1 MPVNTNT
8 TISVINLDSDSF
20 SEKFKN
26 DFDAVL
32 VDVRTM
38 QEFDAGHIPD
48 SKLIDI
54 YLPTFSDKI
63 NELDKDKNY
72 YIYCRSGNRSYH
84 AGVFMLQQG
93 FKTVY
98 NLAHG
103 ILDWH
108 EPLERS

>member
-1 MPVNTNT
+1 MNTNT
-8 TISVINLDSDSF
+8 TNSVINLDSESF
-20 SEKFKN
+20 SEKLRS
-26 DFDAVL
+26 DSQGVL
-32 VDVRTM
+32 LDVRTS
-38 QEFDAGHIPD
+38 QEFSAGHIPD

-54 YLPTFSDKI
+54 YLPTFAEKI
-63 NELDKDKNY
+63 SELDKEKNY

-98 NLAHG
+98 NLADG

-108 EPLERS
+108 EPLER

>member
-1 MPVNTNT
+1 MDTNT
-8 TISVINLDSDSF
+8 TNSVINLDSESF
-20 SEKFKN
+20 SEKFRS
-26 DFDAVL
+26 DSQGVL
-32 VDVRTM
+32 LDVRTS
-38 QEFDAGHIPD
+38 QEFSAGHIPD

-54 YLPTFSDKI
+54 YLPTFAEKI
-63 NELDKDKNY
+63 SELDKEKNY

-98 NLAHG
+98 NLADG

-108 EPLERS
+108 EPLER

>member
-1 MPVNTNT
+1 MNTNT
-8 TISVINLDSDSF
+8 TNSVINLDSESF
-20 SEKFKN
+20 SEKLRS
-26 DFDAVL
+26 DSQGVL
-32 VDVRTM
+32 LDVRTL
-38 QEFDAGHIPD
+38 QEFSAGHIPD

-54 YLPTFSDKI
+54 YQPTFAEKI
-63 NELDKDKNY
+63 SELDKEKNY

-98 NLAHG
+98 NLADG

-108 EPLERS
+108 EPLER

>member
-1 MPVNTNT
+1 MNTNT
-8 TISVINLDSDSF
+8 TNSVINLDSESF

-26 DFDAVL
+26 DPNAVL
-32 VDVRTM
+32 LDVRTL
-38 QEFDAGHIPD
+38 QEFSAGHIPD

-54 YLPTFSDKI
+54 YLPTFPEKI
-63 NELDKDKNY
+63 NELDKDKSY
-72 YIYCRSGNRSYH
+72 YVYCRSGNRSYH

-98 NLAHG
+98 NLADG

-108 EPLERS
+108 EPLIIS

>member
-1 MPVNTNT
+1 MHADLNITN
-8 TISVINLDSDSF
+8 SVINLDSESF
-20 SEKFKN
+20 AEKFKN
-26 DFDAVL
+26 DSKAVL
-32 VDVRTM
+32 LDVRTL
-38 QEFDAGHIPD
+38 QEFNAGHIPN

-54 YLPTFSDKI
+54 YLPSFPEKI
-63 NELDKDKNY
+63 SELDKENNY

-98 NLAHG
+98 NLADG

-108 EPLERS
+108 EPLER

>member
-1 MPVNTNT
+1 MNTNT
-8 TISVINLDSDSF
+8 TNSVINLDSESF
-20 SEKFKN
+20 SEKFRS
-26 DFDAVL
+26 DSQGVL
-32 VDVRTM
+32 LDVRTS
-38 QEFDAGHIPD
+38 QEFSAGHIPD

-54 YLPTFSDKI
+54 YLPTFAEKI
-63 NELDKDKNY
+63 SELDKEKNY

-98 NLAHG
+98 NLADG

-108 EPLERS
+108 EPLER

>member
-1 MPVNTNT
+1 MHADTNT
-8 TISVINLDSDSF
+8 TNSVINLDSDSF

-26 DFDAVL
+26 DSNAVL
-32 VDVRTM
+32 LDVRTS
-38 QEFDAGHIPD
+38 QEFNAGHIPD

-54 YLPTFSDKI
+54 YLPTFPEKI
-63 NELDKDKNY
+63 AELDKGKNY

-93 FKTVY
+93 FKTVF
-98 NLAHG
+98 NLADG

-108 EPLERS
+108 EPLER

>member
-1 MPVNTNT
+1 MNTNT
-8 TISVINLDSDSF
+8 TNSVINLDSESF
-20 SEKFKN
+20 SEKLKS
-26 DFDAVL
+26 DSQGVL
-32 VDVRTM
+32 LDVRTS
-38 QEFDAGHIPD
+38 QEFSAGHIPD

-54 YLPTFSDKI
+54 YLPTFAEKI
-63 NELDKDKNY
+63 SELDKEKKY

-98 NLAHG
+98 NLADG

-108 EPLERS
+108 EPLER

>member
-1 MPVNTNT
+1 MNTNT
-8 TISVINLDSDSF
+8 TNSVINLDSESF

-26 DFDAVL
+26 DSQGIL
-32 VDVRTM
+32 LDVRTFE
-38 QEFDAGHIPD
+38 EFSAGHIPD

-54 YLPTFSDKI
+54 YLPTFAEKI
-63 NELDKDKNY
+63 SELDKAKNY

-98 NLAHG
+98 NLADG

-108 EPLERS
+108 EPLER

>member
-1 MPVNTNT
+1 MDTNT
-8 TISVINLDSDSF
+8 TNSVINLDSESF
-20 SEKFKN
+20 SEKLRS
-26 DFDAVL
+26 DSQGVL
-32 VDVRTM
+32 LDVRTS
-38 QEFDAGHIPD
+38 QEFSAGHIPD

-54 YLPTFSDKI
+54 YLPTFAEKI
-63 NELDKDKNY
+63 SELDKEKNY

-98 NLAHG
+98 NLADG

-108 EPLERS
+108 EPLER

>member
-1 MPVNTNT
+1 MNINT
-8 TISVINLDSDSF
+8 TNSVINLDSESF

-26 DFDAVL
+26 DSQCVL
-32 VDVRTM
+32 LDVRTS
-38 QEFDAGHIPD
+38 QEFRAGHIPD

-54 YLPTFSDKI
+54 YRPTFAEKI
-63 NELDKDKNY
+63 SELDKEKNY
-72 YIYCRSGNRSYH
+72 YVYCRSGNRSYH

-98 NLAHG
+98 NLADG

-108 EPLERS
+108 EPLER

>member
-1 MPVNTNT
+1 MNTNT
-8 TISVINLDSDSF
+8 TNSVINLDSESF
-20 SEKFKN
+20 SEKFKS
-26 DFDAVL
+26 DSKGVL
-32 VDVRTM
+32 LDVRTS
-38 QEFDAGHIPD
+38 QEFSAGHIPD

-54 YLPTFSDKI
+54 YLPTFAEKI
-63 NELDKDKNY
+63 SELDKEKNY

-98 NLAHG
+98 NLADG

-108 EPLERS
+108 EPLER